1 MAGTD
6 IAFEADRFIRTFARL
21 MGGQLE
27 RKALTVSRGEFGVL
41 MFLSTQDQG
50 VTSGMIQDAMRIG
63 AGGVANLLKSMERK
77 GLISKR
83 QDRADRRANCILMTE
98 EGRTAFHKR
107 YEQIR
112 KSALMYMEKIGAEES
127 ATFNDTL
134 EKILEISL
142 STELPE

>member
-6 IAFEADRFIRTFARL
+6 IAFEADRFIKTFARL
-21 MGGQLE
+21 MGGQLK

-98 EGRTAFHKR
+98 EGRRAFQERYAQVKR
-107 YEQIR
+107 
-112 KSALMYMEKIGAEES
+112 SALMYMEKIGVEES
-127 ATFNDTL
+127 AAFNDTL

-142 STELPE
+142 STDLPE